1 MSPLRTA
8 AALAAFG
15 LLAACNNAMTPS
27 TGRVDQPLAGARPP
41 ASGDDARALQSQ
53 APMRNSDNKPIDS
66 RTGLNADPNNPNG
79 AARSSVDVKGN

>member
-8 AALAAFG
+8 GALAAFG

-27 TGRVDQPLAGARPP
+27 TRVDQPMAGARPP
-41 ASGDDARALQSQ
+41 ASSEDARAMQTQ
-53 APMRNSDNKPIDS
+53 APMRNSDNKPIES

-79 AARSSVDVKGN
+79 AARSSVEVKGN